1 MRFVAWFEEDPNWID
16 GDLPGD
22 RWRARWAEGEITEHT
37 PGPWYATGGAQRAKR
52 IYERPH
58 EL

>member
-37 PGPWYATGGAQRAKR
+37 PGPWYATGGANRLYKS
-52 IYERPH
+52 PH